1 MFNSRFRR
9 RASQAVLASALF
21 VAIGA
26 AAQPGPGAGP
36 GPGFGPHARG
46 AHVEQAIAHLRTQL
60 NLDTQ
65 QQLAFDNAIAAS
77 KLAREARHAQ
87 RDTVRVAMKAELA
100 KPAPDLRAIANLAET
115 TRANAHAQHTQIRE
129 QWLALYE
136 AFSPQQ
142 KQVVRDAMLK
152 RMERTEQFRE
162 KMRDRFG
169 G

>member
-36 GPGFGPHARG
+36 GPGFGPHPRG
-46 AHVEQAIAHLRTQL
+46 AHVEQVIAHLRTQL

-65 QQLAFDNAIAAS
+65 QQLAFDNAVAAGRA
-77 KLAREARHAQ
+77 AREQARAEATNVRDAVRAELASATPNLRRITELGDQARAQLATRHAQ
-87 RDTVRVAMKAELA
+87 V
-100 KPAPDLRAIANLAET
+100 
-115 TRANAHAQHTQIRE
+115 RE

-136 AFSPQQ
+136 TFSPQQ

-152 RMERTEQFRE
+152 RMERMEQFRE

>member
-46 AHVEQAIAHLRTQL
+46 AHVEQVIAQLRTQL
-60 NLDTQ
+60 NLNTQ

-77 KLAREARHAQ
+77 KSARGAGRAE
-87 RDTVRVAMKAELA
+87 RDKVRDAMKVELA
-100 KPAPDLRAIANLAET
+100 KPAPDLRAISNLAET
-115 TRANAHAQHTQIRE
+115 ARANTHAQHTQIRE

-136 AFSPQQ
+136 TFTSQQ

-152 RMERTEQFRE
+152 RMERMEQFRE
-162 KMRDRFG
+162 KMRERFG

>member
-46 AHVEQAIAHLRTQL
+46 AHVEQVIAHLRSQL
-60 NLDTQ
+60 NLNTQ
-65 QQLAFDNAIAAS
+65 QQQAFDNAIAAGRA
-77 KLAREARHAQ
+77 AREQARAEGTKVRDAVRAELASNAPNLRNVAALGDQARAALAARHAQ
-87 RDTVRVAMKAELA
+87 VRD
-100 KPAPDLRAIANLAET
+100 
-115 TRANAHAQHTQIRE
+115 
-129 QWLALYE
+129 QWLALYDT
-136 AFSPQQ
+136 FSAEQ

-152 RMERTEQFRE
+152 RMERMEHFRE
-162 KMRDRFG
+162 KMRERFPG
-169 G
+169 

>member
-1 MFNSRFRR
+1 
-9 RASQAVLASALF
+9 VLASVFF

-46 AHVEQAIAHLRTQL
+46 AHVEQVIAQLRTQL

-65 QQLAFDNAIAAS
+65 QQLAFDNAVAAGRA
-77 KLAREARHAQ
+77 AREQARGEATKV
-87 RDTVRVAMKAELA
+87 RDAVRAELA
-100 KPAPDLRAIANLAET
+100 SATPNLRRITELGDQARVQMAA
-115 TRANAHAQHTQIRE
+115 RHVQVRD

-136 AFSPQQ
+136 TFNPQQ

-152 RMERTEQFRE
+152 RMERMEQFRE
-162 KMRDRFG
+162 KMRDRIG

>member
-36 GPGFGPHARG
+36 GPGPHARG
-46 AHVEQAIAHLRTQL
+46 AHVEQVIAHLRTQL

-65 QQLAFDNAIAAS
+65 QQLAFDNAVAAGRA
-77 KLAREARHAQ
+77 AREQARADATKVRDAVRAELASATPNLRRITELGDQARAQLASRHAQ
-87 RDTVRVAMKAELA
+87 V
-100 KPAPDLRAIANLAET
+100 
-115 TRANAHAQHTQIRE
+115 RE

-136 AFSPQQ
+136 TFSPQQ

-152 RMERTEQFRE
+152 RMERMEHFRE